1 MPENIR
7 KQLKDFKEDGKPL
20 KYLINYIPD
29 DYFDG
34 QRIIAELTEL
44 GYDVEEIVK
53 CLEHDFGLDMTQC
66 VDKLEQA
73 MQSADFWVEL
83 ADTSFG
89 KVVLHGKNADRDTGE
104 YYEVSSEIN
113 TDGDFAITFFK
124 TYNKM
129 KKWFNDWQGEGFYE
143 YLVEL
148 YEKQLTQ

>member
-1 MPENIR
+1 
-7 KQLKDFKEDGKPL
+7 
-20 KYLINYIPD
+20 
-29 DYFDG
+29 
-34 QRIIAELTEL
+34 
-44 GYDVEEIVK
+44 
-53 CLEHDFGLDMTQC
+53 

-83 ADTSFG
+83 ADASFG

-113 TDGDFAITFFK
+113 KDGDFAITFFK

>member
-53 CLEHDFGLDMTQC
+53 CL
-66 VDKLEQA
+66 
-73 MQSADFWVEL
+73 
-83 ADTSFG
+83 
-89 KVVLHGKNADRDTGE
+89 
-104 YYEVSSEIN
+104 
-113 TDGDFAITFFK
+113 
-124 TYNKM
+124 
-129 KKWFNDWQGEGFYE
+129 
-143 YLVEL
+143 
-148 YEKQLTQ
+148 

>member
-53 CLEHDFGLDMTQC
+53 FLEHDFGLDMTRQ
-66 VDKLEQA
+66 
-73 MQSADFWVEL
+73 
-83 ADTSFG
+83 
-89 KVVLHGKNADRDTGE
+89 
-104 YYEVSSEIN
+104 Y
-113 TDGDFAITFFK
+113 
-124 TYNKM
+124 
-129 KKWFNDWQGEGFYE
+129 
-143 YLVEL
+143 
-148 YEKQLTQ
+148 

>member
-53 CLEHDFGLDMTQC
+53 CLEYDFGLDMTRQ
-66 VDKLEQA
+66 
-73 MQSADFWVEL
+73 
-83 ADTSFG
+83 
-89 KVVLHGKNADRDTGE
+89 
-104 YYEVSSEIN
+104 Y
-113 TDGDFAITFFK
+113 
-124 TYNKM
+124 
-129 KKWFNDWQGEGFYE
+129 
-143 YLVEL
+143 
-148 YEKQLTQ
+148 